1 MNIGGNLVNR
11 HFPRLDLEV
20 LLAYRPAAS
29 PEEETKV
36 TKSKT
41 FGLGGVMFEA
51 EGPLPLGSVYL
62 LDLVLGDDRLAVEGT
77 VVYSNRVSSNLYQN
91 GFSFESLSEAAE
103 DQLTNFFL
111 LEYQRKPP
119 EAT

>member
-1 MNIGGNLVNR
+1 MVNR

-20 LLAYRPAAS
+20 LLAYRPASS
-29 PEEETKV
+29 PDEEARV

-51 EGPLPLGSVYL
+51 EEPLPLGSRYF

-77 VVYSNRVSSNLYQN
+77 VVYSNRVSSSLYQN
-91 GFSFESLSEAAE
+91 GLSFESLSEAEE
-103 DQLTNFFL
+103 DRLTNFFL
-111 LEYQRKPP
+111 QEYQRKPP

>member
-1 MNIGGNLVNR
+1 MNR

-20 LLAYRPAAS
+20 LLAYRPASS
-29 PEEETKV
+29 PEEEAKI

-51 EGPLPLGSVYL
+51 EDPLPLGSCYL